1 MATTPSFVRRS
12 FQKRWG
18 LKPDPHSPVQFARFS
33 SVFQPLTP
41 IFAQN
46 FEAGMCC
53 SPKNNFKALLFIL
66 VFAYSPLV
74 FKAQD
79 HAQNDAQHDA
89 HATETDTTHA
99 AHAAPAKEKKFD
111 AAEVIFGHVLDGHEY
126 HFMDIGDHPV
136 TLPLPI
142 ILYSPSRDTWDVF
155 MSSHFEHGHAAY
167 KGYTML
173 NKHSIHELGLDEKKF
188 SEGTIVPLDAN
199 GKYDPTVTYY
209 DLSMTR
215 NVVQMLLALV
225 LFTVIMFRVAGRY
238 KKGVGV
244 TSAPQGSQ
252 SLLEPIITF
261 VRDEVAKPNLGHKYE
276 RYLPFLLTVFFF
288 ILVNNIFGLIP
299 GSANVTGNIAFTV
312 VLGLLSFVVILFSS
326 NKHYWGHIF
335 NPPGVPLGVKFI
347 LVPVE
352 FLSVFIKPFALII
365 RLFANMVAGHII
377 IICLISLIFIFGE
390 LSPIAGW
397 GASPLSIG
405 FTVFIYLI
413 EVLVAFLQ
421 AFIFTMLSA
430 VFIGQALEGDHHD
443 AAEGAHH

>member
-1 MATTPSFVRRS
+1 
-12 FQKRWG
+12 
-18 LKPDPHSPVQFARFS
+18 
-33 SVFQPLTP
+33 
-41 IFAQN
+41 
-46 FEAGMCC
+46 MCC

-66 VFAYSPLV
+66 VFAFSPLV

-79 HAQNDAQHDA
+79 HAQHDA
-89 HATETDTTHA
+89 HDTETGTVNTE
-99 AHAAPAKEKKFD
+99 HAAPTKEKKFD

-126 HFMDIGDHPV
+126 HFMDIGEHPV

-142 ILYSPSRDTWDVF
+142 ILYSPTRGTWDIF
-155 MSSHFEHGHAAY
+155 MSSHFEHGHASY

-188 SEGTIVPLDAN
+188 SEGTIIPLNAN
-199 GKYDPTVTYY
+199 GKYDPAVAYY

-215 NVVQMLLALV
+215 NVVQMLLALII
-225 LFTVIMFRVAGRY
+225 FTVIMFRVAGRY

-312 VLGLLSFVVILFSS
+312 VLGLISFVVILFSS

-390 LSPIAGW
+390 LNPIAGW
-397 GASPLSIG
+397 GASPLSLA

-430 VFIGQALEGDHHD
+430 VFIGQALEGDHHES
-443 AAEGAHH
+443 AEGAHH

>member
-1 MATTPSFVRRS
+1 
-12 FQKRWG
+12 
-18 LKPDPHSPVQFARFS
+18 
-33 SVFQPLTP
+33 
-41 IFAQN
+41 
-46 FEAGMCC
+46 MCC

-66 VFAYSPLV
+66 VFAFSPLV
-74 FKAQD
+74 FKAQN
-79 HAQNDAQHDA
+79 HAQHEAHD
-89 HATETDTTHA
+89 TETGA
-99 AHAAPAKEKKFD
+99 AKTEHAAPVKEKKFD

-126 HFMDIGDHPV
+126 HFMDIGEHPV

-142 ILYSPSRDTWDVF
+142 ILYSPSRGTWDIF
-155 MSSHFEHGHAAY
+155 MSSHFEHGHASY

-173 NKHSIHELGLDEKKF
+173 NKHAIHELGLDEKKF
-188 SEGTIVPLDAN
+188 SEGTIIPLDAN
-199 GKYDPTVTYY
+199 GKYDSAVTYY

-215 NVVQMLLALV
+215 NVVQMLLALII
-225 LFTVIMFRVAGRY
+225 FTVIMFRVAGRY

-312 VLGLLSFVVILFSS
+312 VLGLISFVVILFSS

-390 LSPIAGW
+390 LNPIAGW
-397 GASPLSIG
+397 GASPLSLA

-430 VFIGQALEGDHHD
+430 VFIGQALEGDHHES
-443 AAEGAHH
+443 AEGAHH